1 MTGKSLKE
9 LEKRAKE
16 LRDLINYHNYL
27 YYVLEKP
34 EISDAEFD
42 RLFRE
47 LVELEREHPELRTPD
62 SPTQRVGAPPSEKFA
77 EHRHRLPMLSLDNA
91 FSIEEL
97 KEFHERVCRFL
108 KVSSSTPLEYQG
120 ELKFDGLSMSLTYV
134 NGVLEV
140 AATRGDGEVGENVTA
155 NARTIRTIPLKL
167 QTEVSGIIEVRGE
180 VMLDKEAFKK
190 LNAERRKAGEYEYA
204 NPRNAAS
211 GSVRQLDPKI
221 TASRRLSFWAWGM
234 GDVGNLEFRTQNEIL
249 HWLKRAGF
257 LVSEHT
263 KVLKGI
269 EECVR
274 FAEHW
279 APRKDSLPFEIDGL
293 VFKLNDLALQEKL
306 GFTAR
311 GPRWAVAYKFASE
324 QAQTLLKDIIW
335 QVGRTGVVTPV
346 AELEPVFVSGVTVA
360 RATLHNYEDMR
371 RKDVRVGDTVIV
383 QRAGE
388 VIPEVVAPVK
398 DRGHTARPI
407 PHPPKKCPVCGTPL
421 TRKGGE
427 VALRCPNRR
436 CPAQV
441 AERIIH
447 YASRNAMDIEGL
459 GPKQVLRFLEEE
471 LIRDVPDL
479 YRLKEKKDHLLGM
492 ERYAEKSV
500 SNLLNAIEASKRR
513 PLNRFIYALGIRQ
526 VGESASFAL
535 AQQFRTLERLRRA
548 TYEQLLE
555 VPDIGP
561 TTAEEITAF
570 FQDPENNQMIDELL
584 KLGVHPQPVRLA
596 EEESPFAGKTV
607 VFTGGLEHF
616 TREQAEELVRRLG
629 GKSASSVSR
638 QTDLVVAGPG
648 AGSKLAKAKELGI
661 RIIDEKEFMKMLPEN
676 LR

>member
-1 MTGKSLKE
+1 MSGKSLKE

-34 EISDAEFD
+34 EISDAEYD

-47 LVELEREHPELRTPD
+47 LVELERKHPELRTPD

-77 EHRHRLPMLSLDNA
+77 EHRHRVPMLSLDNA
-91 FSIEEL
+91 FNIEEL

-108 KVSSSTPLEYQG
+108 KVSPTTALEYQG

-167 QTEVSGIIEVRGE
+167 RTEVPGVIEVRGE

-234 GDVGNLEFRTQNEIL
+234 GDVGSLKFRTQHDVW
-249 HWLKRAGF
+249 HWLKKAGF

-263 KVLKGI
+263 KVLKGL
-269 EECVR
+269 EECIR
-274 FAEHW
+274 FAEYW

-311 GPRWAVAYKFASE
+311 GPRWAVAYKFAAE
-324 QAQTLLKDIIW
+324 QAQTLLKEIIW

-360 RATLHNYEDMR
+360 RATLHNYDDMR

-388 VIPEVVAPVK
+388 VIPEVVAPVI
-398 DRGHTARPI
+398 DRGHSARPI
-407 PHPPKKCPVCGTPL
+407 PHPPRKCPVCGTAL
-421 TRKGGE
+421 VRKEGE

-459 GPKQVLRFLEEE
+459 GPKQVIRFLDEG
-471 LIRDVPDL
+471 LIKDIPDL
-479 YRLKEKKDHLLGM
+479 YRLKEKKDRLLSM

-513 PLNRFIYALGIRQ
+513 PLNRFIFALGIRQ

-535 AQQFRTLERLRRA
+535 AQRFRTLERLRKA
-548 TYEQLLE
+548 SYEQLLE

-561 TTAEEITAF
+561 TTAEEISTF
-570 FQDPENNQMIDELL
+570 FQDPENNRMIDELL
-584 KLGVHPQPVRLA
+584 QLGVHPQPVRV
-596 EEESPFAGKTV
+596 EEAESPFAGKTV

-629 GKSASSVSR
+629 GRSASSVSR

-661 RIIDEKEFMKMLPEN
+661 RIIDEKEFLKMLPED

>member
-1 MTGKSLKE
+1 MSARNLKE

-16 LRDLINYHNYL
+16 LRDMINYHNYL

-34 EISDAEFD
+34 EISDAEYD

-47 LVELEREHPELRTPD
+47 LVELEQKHPELRTPD

-77 EHRHRLPMLSLDNA
+77 EHRHRVPMLSLDNA

-97 KEFHERVCRFL
+97 REFHERVCRFL
-108 KVSSSTPLEYQG
+108 KISSATPLEYQG
-120 ELKFDGLSMSLTYV
+120 ELKFDGLSLSLTYV
-134 NGVLEV
+134 DGILEV
-140 AATRGDGEVGENVTA
+140 AATRGDGEIGENVTA

-167 QTEVSGIIEVRGE
+167 RTEARGVIEVRGE
-180 VMLDKEAFKK
+180 VMLDKEAFRK

-221 TASRRLSFWAWGM
+221 TASRKLSFWAWGV
-234 GDVGNLEFRTQNEIL
+234 GDMGNLRFRTQHDIL
-249 HWLKRAGF
+249 QWLKKAGF

-263 KVLKGI
+263 QVLRGI
-269 EECVR
+269 EECIK
-274 FAEHW
+274 FAEQW
-279 APRKDSLPFEIDGL
+279 APKKDSLPFEIDGL
-293 VFKLNDLALQEKL
+293 VFKLNDLSLQEKL

-311 GPRWAVAYKFASE
+311 GPRWAVAYKFAAE

-360 RATLHNYEDMR
+360 RATLHNYDDMR

-388 VIPEVVAPVK
+388 VIPEVVAPIK
-398 DRGHTARPI
+398 DKGHGSRPI
-407 PHPPKKCPVCGTPL
+407 PHPPRKCPVCGTAL
-421 TRKGGE
+421 VRKEGE

-459 GPKQVLRFLEEE
+459 GPKQVFRFLDEGV
-471 LIRDVPDL
+471 IRDIPDL
-479 YRLKEKKDHLLGM
+479 YRLREKKERLLSM

-500 SNLLNAIEASKRR
+500 ANLLYAIEASKRR
-513 PLNRFIYALGIRQ
+513 PLNRFIFALGIRQ

-535 AQQFRTLERLRRA
+535 AERFRTLERLRNA
-548 TYEQLLE
+548 SFEQLLE
-555 VPDIGP
+555 VRDIGP
-561 TTAEEITAF
+561 TTAEEIATF
-570 FQDPENNQMIDELL
+570 FQDPENNKMIDELL
-584 KLGVHPQPVRLA
+584 ELGVRPQPVRVA

-607 VFTGGLEHF
+607 VFTGSLEHF
-616 TREQAEELVRRLG
+616 TREQAEEKVRLLG
-629 GKSASSVSR
+629 GRSAGSVSR

-661 RIIDEKEFMKMLPEN
+661 RIIDEKEFIKMLPEN